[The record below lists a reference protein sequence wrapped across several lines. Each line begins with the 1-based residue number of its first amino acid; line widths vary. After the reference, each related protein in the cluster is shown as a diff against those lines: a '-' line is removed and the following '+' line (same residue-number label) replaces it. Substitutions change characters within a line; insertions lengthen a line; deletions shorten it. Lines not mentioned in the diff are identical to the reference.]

1 MDEKD
6 TNDLSLSDLS
16 RNQIDILAR
25 AINNIVSTLSDFVDR
40 VISDFTEA
48 ISPFVEQEV
57 ALRWAATYYPRLY
70 HCAKYSKRLRIQSKN
85 ITRIVKLYRKEKK
98 H

>member
-48 ISPFVEQEV
+48 ISPFVD
-57 ALRWAATYYPRLY
+57 
-70 HCAKYSKRLRIQSKN
+70 
-85 ITRIVKLYRKEKK
+85 
-98 H
+98 